1 MARLPIP
8 GSDNQQWGNILNDYL
23 GVAHTAGGT
32 IKNGVIGNDQ
42 ITDVSQTKVT
52 GLSATLSNKANNSDV
67 VHLTGDE
74 SISGV
79 KTFSGTIDVPTP
91 TTDTNAAT
99 KLYVD
104 SLIPDSLVYNI
115 RDYGAVGDG
124 TTDDQAAIQAAI
136 DAAQTAG
143 GGIVFVP
150 QGTYI
155 VSGTP
160 QITGSNILVTG
171 TGTGSKILLA
181 SAALN
186 ASGVTL
192 GLWVNGGSNV
202 IIRNIMVDGNFAN
215 VAKNGSYHG
224 ASALW
229 SPIISEYG
237 AEGPKTYQYA
247 GSGIDAATYLQYRAP
262 IRISNANNVLVEGCW
277 ITNSISAGILIDG
290 SSVDSCTDIMVR
302 NCRLWLIW
310 DNAIYFHM
318 GVRRGSAVANH
329 CTDTQ
334 YSGVASIYCN
344 DILTANNVCRNNGPS
359 ASDSSGIE
367 YCGVN
372 RGAILGN
379 IIDHAQF
386 AGIELKST
394 EETNITNGLG
404 GLSARNTNL
413 EVANNLITNC
423 KSPNF
428 PTNITKG
435 IDIFGSDDTLITGN
449 KVHSCDY
456 GIAVG
461 SLCVGATVSN
471 NVVRFST
478 SVGVEVGNS
487 ADVIDVVV
495 SNNVIERNG
504 ADGITGY
511 APAIYK
517 NNIIRRNSGQ
527 GITLADPPT
536 GLTYKVDI
544 IEQNVLADNLYNG
557 IGATASRGN
566 LAVIRNNNFIN
577 SDTLSFLD
585 GVITASS
592 LTFTSASAN
601 FIAADTG
608 TAITILGALNADGT
622 GTLNTVI
629 TSVVNGT
636 TVTLGSA
643 PAVSRSGVSFNV
655 TRGRSVFFDGVLSTG
670 SNILESATANFRSGD
685 VGKAITV
692 FDSSG
697 PNPRMLYRGT
707 IANVVDATH
716 ADIGAAPANA
726 TNLMFAL
733 QRGIGIQERAVWM
746 DGSSDVHFT
755 DNRIWGMRTDTINA
769 TSFTNNGM
777 IKRNEE
783 LGSVNPVYDV
793 MSGTATIGAASTTVV
808 VTHLLGREPWPGN
821 ISVTPNSSLATATTF
836 WVSNVNV
843 NNFTINV
850 NAAPGS
856 DITFAWRALL
866 A

>member
-23 GVAHTAGGT
+23 SVAHDSSGAL
-32 IKNGVIGNDQ
+32 KADSVGNTQ

-74 SISGV
+74 SVAGI
-79 KTFSGTIDVPTP
+79 KTFSGTINVTAPID
-91 TTDTNAAT
+91 DANAAT

-104 SLIPDSLVYNI
+104 SQSLVYNI
-115 RDYGAVGDG
+115 KDYGAVGDG
-124 TTDDQAAIQAAI
+124 TTDDQVAIQDTIIAAE
-136 DAAQTAG
+136 TAG
-143 GGIVFVP
+143 GGIVFIP
-150 QGTYI
+150 QGTYV

-160 QITGSNILVTG
+160 QITGSNIVVTG

-181 SAALN
+181 TAAMN
-186 ASGVTL
+186 GSGTTL

-202 IIRNIMVDGNFAN
+202 SIRNILVDGNFAN
-215 VAKNGSYHG
+215 VAKNGNYH
-224 ASALW
+224 SSSTLW
-229 SPIISEYG
+229 DPIIAEYG
-237 AEGPKTYQYA
+237 AQGPKTYQYA

-262 IRISNANNVLVEGCW
+262 IRISNARNVLVEGCW

-318 GVRRGSAVANH
+318 GVKRGSAVANH

-344 DILTANNVCRNNGPS
+344 DILTTNNVCRNNGPS

-372 RGAILGN
+372 RGSILGN
-379 IIDHAQF
+379 IIDNAQF

-404 GLSARNTNL
+404 GLSARNNNL

-435 IDIFGSDDTLITGN
+435 IDIFGSDDTFITGN
-449 KVHSCDY
+449 KVHNCNY

-461 SLCVGATVSN
+461 SLAVGTTVSD

-478 SVGVEVGNS
+478 SVGIEVGNS
-487 ADVIDVVV
+487 ADVIDTVI

-511 APAIYK
+511 APAIYRG
-517 NNIIRRNSGQ
+517 NVIRRNNGQ

-536 GLTYKVDI
+536 GMSYKIDI
-544 IEQNVLADNLYNG
+544 IEQNILADNLYNG

-566 LAVIRNNNFIN
+566 LAVVRGNNFIN
-577 SDTLSFLD
+577 SDALSFID
-585 GVITASS
+585 GIMTGSS
-592 LTFTSASAN
+592 TTFTSATAN
-601 FIAADTG
+601 FADVDVG
-608 TAITILGALNADGT
+608 TTITILGALNADGT
-622 GTLNTVI
+622 GTLNTTI
-629 TSVVNGT
+629 ASVTNST
-636 TVTLGSA
+636 TIELVA
-643 PAVSRSGVSFNV
+643 PPAVSRTGVSFNV
-655 TRGRSVFFDGVLSTG
+655 TRGRNVFFDGVLTSG

-707 IANVVDATH
+707 IANVVDSTH

-733 QRGIGIQERAVWM
+733 QRGAGIQERAVWM

-755 DNRIWGMRTDTINA
+755 GNRVWGMRTDTINA
-769 TSFTNNGM
+769 TSFTNNGI
-777 IKRNEE
+777 IKRNDE
-783 LGSVNPVYDV
+783 LGSVNPVYDT
-793 MSGTATIGAASTTVV
+793 MSGTATIEAVNTTVV

-821 ISVTPNSSLATATTF
+821 ISVTPNTSLGAAATF
-836 WVSNVNV
+836 WVSNVNTS
-843 NNFTINV
+843 NFTINV
-850 NAAPGS
+850 NVAPGT
-856 DITFAWRALL
+856 DVTFAWRALL
-866 A
+866 D